1 MTKDELLLRIREGGK
16 LTNNDQLQLVAL
28 LSIPAIIAQLSNI
41 LMNYIDAAMTGTLGA
56 NASASIGLVS
66 TTLWLFWSVIG
77 CSTTGFSV
85 QVAHRIGANDF
96 KGARDIFRQSLSAS
110 LVISILTA
118 IIGVCIAWHL
128 PGWLGAEEAIRH
140 DATIYFLIFVIGL
153 PLGMI
158 DMLASGMLRCA
169 GDIKT
174 PSIANVV
181 MCFID
186 VFFNFLLIFP
196 TRTIDILGIHLWIP
210 GAGWGVAGAA
220 IGTCLAEAI
229 VAFWLL
235 WYATTKSKELSLWK
249 EKGPFLPTHDV
260 LQHAYHIAAP
270 MFLQRVVMNIAQIVS
285 TIIVAPLGAVAIAAN
300 AFGITAESLCYMPG
314 YGISEAATTLVGQSV
329 GAGRYK
335 LTYRFAWLTTMVG
348 ILVMTIM
355 GIIMWLGAPWMMS
368 ILTPV
373 EEVRQLGTEC
383 LRIEAW
389 AEPMFAASIVVY
401 GVFLGTGD
409 TMKPALMNLF
419 SMWAVR
425 ITLAAALAP
434 SLGLHGVWIA
444 MAIEL
449 TFRGIIFLIRL
460 RWGHWI
466 KIRHK
471 E

>member
-16 LTNNDQLQLVAL
+16 LSNNDQLQLVAL

-96 KGARDIFRQSLSAS
+96 KSARDIFRQSLSAS
-110 LVISILTA
+110 LVISIITA
-118 IIGVCIAWHL
+118 LIGVSIAWHL
-128 PGWLGAEEAIRH
+128 PGWLGGEEAIR
-140 DATIYFLIFVIGL
+140 DNATIYFLIFVIGL
-153 PLGMI
+153 PFGMI

-181 MCFID
+181 MCILD
-186 VFFNFLLIFP
+186 IFFNFLLIFP
-196 TRTIDILGIHLWIP
+196 SRTVDILGIQLWIP

-220 IGTCLAEAI
+220 IGTCIAEAL
-229 VAFWLL
+229 VAFWML
-235 WYATTKSKELSLWK
+235 WYAATKSKELAIWK
-249 EKGPFLPTHDV
+249 EKGPFLPTRDV
-260 LQHAYHIAAP
+260 LRNAYYIAAP
-270 MFLQRVVMNIAQIVS
+270 MFLQRVVMNVAQIVS

-335 LTYRFAWLTTMVG
+335 LTYRLAWLTTMVG
-348 ILVMTIM
+348 IIVMTI
-355 GIIMWLGAPWMMS
+355 
-368 ILTPV
+368 
-373 EEVRQLGTEC
+373 
-383 LRIEAW
+383 
-389 AEPMFAASIVVY
+389 
-401 GVFLGTGD
+401 
-409 TMKPALMNLF
+409 
-419 SMWAVR
+419 
-425 ITLAAALAP
+425 
-434 SLGLHGVWIA
+434 
-444 MAIEL
+444 
-449 TFRGIIFLIRL
+449 
-460 RWGHWI
+460 
-466 KIRHK
+466 
-471 E
+471 